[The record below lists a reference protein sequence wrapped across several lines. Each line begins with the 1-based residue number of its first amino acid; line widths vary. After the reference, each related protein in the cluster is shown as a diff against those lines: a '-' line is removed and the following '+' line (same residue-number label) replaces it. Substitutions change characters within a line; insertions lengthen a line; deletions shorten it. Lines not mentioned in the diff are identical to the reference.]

1 MSTVQKPQAR
11 AERRRPRPVRSLEA
25 RSTLRRHPILSL
37 MALLF
42 IVEMVLVIQVVIR
55 QHGLADTRAQMKAK
69 AQDIADKENELAQRE
84 SLGQIGQRARQL
96 GLGDAARIAYFP
108 PPASLPP
115 VRHNPSPAIGARA
128 AW

>member
-1 MSTVQKPQAR
+1 MSTAQKPQVR
-11 AERRRPRPVRSLEA
+11 GERRRPRAVRSLEA
-25 RSTLRRHPILSL
+25 RSPLRRHPILSL

-55 QHGLADTRAQMKAK
+55 QHGLADMRAQMKAK

-96 GLGDAARIAYFP
+96 GLGDATRIAYFP

-115 VRHNPSPAIGARA
+115 ARRKPSPAIGARA